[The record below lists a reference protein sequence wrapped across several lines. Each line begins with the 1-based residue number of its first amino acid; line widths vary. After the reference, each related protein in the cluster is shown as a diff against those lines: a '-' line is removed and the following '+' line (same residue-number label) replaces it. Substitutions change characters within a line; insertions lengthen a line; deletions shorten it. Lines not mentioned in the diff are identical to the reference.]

1 MTPWVLFLSVWTL
14 AALLLSQAVA
24 ELIGGQNLGCGQRA
38 LSSHGGLREWAGDSE
53 EAGLEEAQQGWESEG
68 AMGHPVSLCGG
79 LHIAVPSPL
88 V

>member
-53 EAGLEEAQQGWESEG
+53 AAGLEEAQQGWESEG